1 MIVFALK
8 LPEPSRATIVLAP
21 LAEAAVVLALSKVP
35 VVIAVAF
42 RAVKA
47 EPFAVMTFA
56 VKLPLPSL
64 ATIVLAPFELDA
76 DVRALSKVPELMLE
90 ALIAVMLPPA
100 PVTVVNV
107 PTLAVKLPLVS
118 RATIVDA
125 PLEAVA
131 VVAEFDT
138 LPAVEIVAR

>member
-1 MIVFALK
+1 
-8 LPEPSRATIVLAP
+8 
-21 LAEAAVVLALSKVP
+21 

-42 RAVKA
+42 SEV
-47 EPFAVMTFA
+47 
-56 VKLPLPSL
+56 S
-64 ATIVLAPFELDA
+64 
-76 DVRALSKVPELMLE
+76 PE
-90 ALIAVMLPPA
+90 PA